1 MDSKLLELLVCPVS
15 KTSLVYMREH
25 NELWCAV
32 SKLAYSINDG
42 IPSLLPDEAR
52 ELSDAELERGQR
64 TITNVNPWRNWGRK
78 F

>member
-15 KTSLVYMREH
+15 KTSLVFMREH

-42 IPSLLPDEAR
+42 IPSLLPDESR

-64 TITNVNPWRNWGRK
+64 TITNVNPRRNWGSK